1 MPKPEIHLPI
11 RYDLVIIERYKPWEG
26 EAIFADFPTPLA
38 LQGLGTLFLWE
49 GEFQVAGRR
58 LFPRVLADEEDRA
71 GADLRDRVDER
82 PVGMELRGKIYGAS
96 RTHT

>member
-11 RYDLVIIERYKPWEG
+11 RYDLVIIERHKPWEG

-58 LFPRVLADEEDRA
+58 LFPVYWPMKKIAPVLTSVIA
-71 GADLRDRVDER
+71 
-82 PVGMELRGKIYGAS
+82 
-96 RTHT
+96 